1 MIPVSTA
8 WQQAIREQFRYQG
21 YLEVVLQV
29 TPPGLQENLAV
40 ATSTS
45 EYVASTSKLTD
56 ENPNLPTPYITL
68 EKGRWRLNKQYV
80 AVQPGKVVDDWW
92 STPMTDGRKE
102 LDFTFDQ
109 PYDIP
114 GIYIEWDV
122 LNGSYPTQLLVDGYG
137 NDGTKKYSFDVTD
150 ITSATGFIN
159 APMDK
164 VKRVVLTIVSWS
176 RETWRARINEILFGL
191 YVKYDSINNGRVI
204 SGSSV
209 DYSHPLS
216 SELPVH
222 TMDIELRN
230 LDKTFDPSLKTGIAK
245 YFAERQLVKY
255 RWGFTTS
262 LGVVEWTPQLSYYMK
277 EFKIPSD
284 SKNVSLSSTSR
295 LDFLTSQLNTLE
307 YDATDRTLYDLALAV
322 LQQSSIIKTSMD
334 EEPWELSEG
343 LKQFKTNAPV
353 PSEAI
358 NTILQYI
365 ANAAVMQLS
374 INPTS
379 GFVRISSFSATPVQS
394 VDKVQELG
402 DPEITVQERLH
413 TISIGVTAYAKD
425 TSAEKTSVGTGE
437 YKLSGRVTL
446 TVQYSC
452 EYAVDV
458 TCSVSGATLVS
469 FTPYASS
476 ATVVIDAGD
485 TEVDVVVSLSGH
497 VVTKNTTFIETYRD
511 TSIDSGLDV
520 VVENPFVTNIDFL
533 QPITDKLVEWYNL
546 PQQQKINY
554 TGYPELTAGDSIA
567 LTTDYDSLNA
577 QVVKATLDFDGGFSG
592 TLGVR

>member
-1 MIPVSTA
+1 MIPVSTE

-29 TPPGLQENLAV
+29 TPPGLQRSLAV
-40 ATSTS
+40 DTTAS
-45 EYVASTSKLTD
+45 EYVADTGVLTD
-56 ENPNLPTPYITL
+56 ENPSSPVPYITL

-80 AVQPGKVVDDWW
+80 ALPVGAKTVDWW
-92 STPMTDGRKE
+92 STPMTQGSKE
-102 LDFTFDQ
+102 LQFTFDQ
-109 PYDIP
+109 AYDIP
-114 GIYIEWDV
+114 GVYIEWDV
-122 LNGSYPTQLLVDGYG
+122 INKSYPTQLVIDGYG
-137 NDGTKKYSFDVTD
+137 NDGTKQYSFDVTN
-150 ITSATGFIN
+150 ITSETGFIE

-164 VKRVVLTIVSWS
+164 VKRVVLTIVAWS

-191 YVKYDSINNGRVI
+191 YAKYDSINNGRVI
-204 SGSSV
+204 SGSSI
-209 DYSHPLS
+209 DYSYPLS

-222 TMDIELRN
+222 TMDVELRN
-230 LDKTFDPSLKTGIAK
+230 LDKIFDPSLKSGVAK
-245 YFAERQLVKY
+245 YFAERQLIKY

-262 LGVVEWTPQLSYYMK
+262 LGNVEWTPQLSYYMK

-295 LDFLTSQLNTLE
+295 LEFMTEQLNTLE
-307 YDATDRTLYDLALAV
+307 YAATDRTLYDLALAV
-322 LQQSSIIKTSMD
+322 LEQSSIIKTNTIK
-334 EEPWELSEG
+334 EPWELSEE
-343 LKQFKTNAPV
+343 LKRFKTNAPV
-353 PSEAI
+353 PSVAV

-379 GFVRISSFSATPVQS
+379 GFVRIGNFSATPVQH

-413 TISIGVTAYAKD
+413 TISIGVTAYSKD
-425 TSAEKTSVGTGE
+425 TSAEKTNVGTGE
-437 YKLSGRVTL
+437 YTLSGRVTL

-476 ATVVIDAGD
+476 ATVVVDAGSGEANV
-485 TEVDVVVSLSGH
+485 TVSLSGR

-511 TSIDSGLDV
+511 TSIDTGLDV
-520 VVENPFVTNIDFL
+520 VVENPFVTNVDFL

-546 PQQQKINY
+546 PQQQKISY
-554 TGYPELTAGDSIA
+554 TGYPELTAGDIIE
-567 LTTDYDSLNA
+567 LTTDYDSLAA
-577 QVVKATLDFDGGFSG
+577 QVVKSTLTFNGGFNG
-592 TLGVR
+592 TLEVR